1 MAELTRNFTSFNAG
15 ELSPKLDARVD
26 ISKYQN
32 GCREMKNC
40 IAGIYGEAER
50 RMGLEY
56 IAGTKTNS
64 KKSRLI
70 EWEFSSTTV
79 FVLEFGDQYIR
90 FYSSRA
96 QVESGGS
103 PYEISTVYTEDE
115 LFDLQFTQIN
125 DVAYI
130 THPDHPVQKL
140 TRIANTNWTIAE
152 AEFNVP
158 PMLDENISTTTITP
172 SGTTGSITLTA
183 STSIFES
190 GHVGSYWRVAH
201 LRESNFVEQNIT
213 SAATSSTIPIL
224 GEWNVRTYGVW
235 NADILI
241 QRSLDGGSTWNTIR
255 KFSGKEDRNVDSVGT
270 QDFEALFR
278 VKIENYSAPGTAG
291 ATTPRVV
298 IEAVDNYIYGLAK
311 VTAYTSGTQV
321 TATVIT
327 DFYATT
333 ASIYWQEGAWS
344 DVRGYPRAV
353 TIYNQRI
360 VYGGTEYR
368 KQTVWGSVTGDYENF
383 LYGSGDTDAFS
394 FTIGSKRSQ
403 TILWFVAQKALM
415 IGTTSGEWAMMG
427 GADNDPITPTSVQVY
442 PQSEHGSSTIA
453 AKLVGDVVLF
463 VQRNDRKIRELTFS
477 FEKDKYVAPDMTT
490 LANHITKSGIVQIA
504 AQQLPINILW
514 AVTTDGRL
522 LSMTYEREQDV
533 VGWTEHTTDGFV
545 ESVAVAF
552 GDPNDEVWCVVRRN
566 IQGGDKRYVEAMKP
580 AFEPDEGD
588 AKEDAF
594 FVDSG
599 LTFTASD
606 TALEVSL
613 ITTDQVGSVGGVYTY
628 EILVTTNTV
637 HGLTDGDVINIT
649 GTRVFGA
656 LGEFAVEVET
666 TSRVRLLKA
675 TLEGD
680 TGPYTSATDG
690 TGDYYT
696 FNSALAS
703 LPSFPYPGSYVTK
716 AVKTISGLDH
726 LKEKEVSIL
735 ADGSVHRPLTVDVS
749 TGSIQLDNAAS
760 VIHIGLPYTSRIKP
774 MRLDVNPTTGVSQGM
789 KKRIT
794 EIHARLLHSLG
805 LIVGDGETMD
815 EVTFR
820 SAGDLMDN
828 SPPLFTGDK
837 EIPFDGGYDYAGDI
851 VIEQTQPLPMTV
863 LGITAKYEVTG

>member
-1 MAELTRNFTSFNAG
+1 MAEQLRNFTSFNAG
-15 ELSPKLDARVD
+15 ELSPKLDARID
-26 ISKYQN
+26 IAKYQN
-32 GCREMKNC
+32 GCRELKNC
-40 IAGIYGEAER
+40 IAGLYGEAER

-56 IAGTKTNS
+56 IAGAKNNDR
-64 KKSRLI
+64 KSRLI

-79 FVLEFGDQYIR
+79 FTLEFGHNYIR
-90 FYSSRA
+90 FFSSRA
-96 QVESGGS
+96 QVLSGGS

-115 LFDLQFTQIN
+115 IFDLQFTQIN

-140 TRIANTNWTIAE
+140 TRIANTNWTIADV
-152 AEFNVP
+152 EFNVP
-158 PMLDENISTTTITP
+158 PMLDENITTTTITP

-183 STSIFES
+183 SAATFEA

-201 LRESNFVEQNIT
+201 LRESNFVERNIT
-213 SAATSSTIPIL
+213 ANATSSTIPIL
-224 GEWNVRTYGVW
+224 GDWNVRTYGVW
-235 NADILI
+235 SADILI

-255 KFSGKEDRNVDSVGT
+255 KFSGKEDRNVDSVGE
-270 QDFEALFR
+270 QEFEALFR
-278 VKIENYSAPGTAG
+278 VKIENYAAPSTAG

-311 VTAYTSGTQV
+311 ITAFTSSTV
-321 TATVIT
+321 VDATVIT

-333 ASIYWQEGAWS
+333 ASTYWQEGAWS

-360 VYGGTEYR
+360 VYGGTNYR
-368 KQTVWGSVTGDYENF
+368 RQTVWGSVTGDYENF
-383 LYGSGDTDAFS
+383 LYGSGDTDAFA

-463 VQRNDRKIRELTFS
+463 VQRNNRKIRELTFS
-477 FEKDKYVAPDMTT
+477 FEKDKYVAPDLTT

-504 AQQLPINILW
+504 AQQLPINVLW

-545 ESVAVAF
+545 ESVAVSF

-566 IQGGDKRYVEAMKP
+566 IQGGDKRYIEAMKP
-580 AFEPDEGD
+580 AFDPDEGD
-588 AKEDAF
+588 LKQDAF

-599 LTFTASD
+599 LTFSASD
-606 TALEVSL
+606 SLLEISGVSADL
-613 ITTDQVGSVGGVYTY
+613 VGNVGSVYTY
-628 EILVTTNTV
+628 EILVTTNGA
-637 HGLTDGDVINIT
+637 HGLTDGDMITISGQNI
-649 GTRVFGA
+649 FGIV
-656 LGEFAVEVET
+656 GEHAVDVET
-666 TSRVRLLKA
+666 TSRVRLLKPS
-675 TLEGD
+675 LEGD

-690 TGDYYT
+690 TGDYFT
-696 FNSALAS
+696 FNSDLAS
-703 LPSFPYPGSYVTK
+703 LPNFPLPNSFLSK

-726 LKEKEVSIL
+726 LKGEEVHIL
-735 ADGSVHRPLTVDVS
+735 ADGAVHRPLTVDVS
-749 TGSIQLDNAAS
+749 SGSIQLDTAAS
-760 VIHIGLPYTSRIKP
+760 VVHVGLPYTSRIKP
-774 MRLDVNPTTGVSQGM
+774 MRLDVNPTTGVSQGQ

-794 EIHARLLHSLG
+794 EIYARLLNSLG
-805 LIVGDGETMD
+805 LMVGDGETMD

-820 SAGDLMDN
+820 SAGDPMDD

-837 EIPFDGGYDYAGDI
+837 EISFDGGYDYAGDI